1 MQISELRAR
10 LQRRLLDFAWN
21 QWGQMGLLV
30 ELPAPSPWGAD
41 PEALLL
47 LTFEVG
53 RHDPRL
59 FDETLDWLVVN
70 GRLVSQQRL
79 RNLCLDERD
88 RALADAAL
96 AWAAQHQRALRAAGT
111 RAPAERLPAEPL
123 FPAAPAGGRADP
135 VFAAYGWSKA
145 PTRPS
150 GKSRPPQL
158 ELPINFAFRLRRLF
172 GTGSRAEIVR
182 FLVTSRSPGAQAE
195 VIRRAAGFAKR
206 NVLDAAND
214 LAAAGALSAY
224 TLGASGERFY
234 HADLNI
240 WRSFLRLD
248 DIPEHRDW
256 PQLLG
261 ALRIV
266 HRELE
271 DPRWNALSE
280 YMRASEARQLLNRAD
295 IRPPLQ
301 QMGGKGMP
309 KGMGAD
315 GLGQPGAAYRDLNGF
330 IDDTGVDMMAAGRTD
345 HVWTLRE
352 VLLFRVPPW
361 PQPVGV

>member
-1 MQISELRAR
+1 MQISELRDR
-10 LQRRLLDFAWN
+10 LQRHLLDFAWN
-21 QWGQMGLLV
+21 QWAQMGILA
-30 ELPAPSPWGAD
+30 EPSQPSPWTAD

-53 RHDPRL
+53 RKDPRL
-59 FDETLDWLVVN
+59 FDETLDWIVVN

-79 RNLCLDERD
+79 RNLYLDEQD

-96 AWAAQHQRALRAAGT
+96 AWAAQHQRALRSARTHAPSEARAG
-111 RAPAERLPAEPL
+111 EPL
-123 FPAAPAGGRADP
+123 FPLAPAGGRLDP

-145 PTRPS
+145 PTGPS
-150 GKSRPPQL
+150 GKSRPPRL

-172 GTGSRAEIVR
+172 GTGSRAEVVR

-214 LAAAGALSAY
+214 LVAADVLGAY

-234 HADLNI
+234 HADLNR
-240 WRSFLRLD
+240 WRSLLRLEEV
-248 DIPEHRDW
+248 PAHRDW

-261 ALRIV
+261 ALRLL

-271 DPRWNALSE
+271 DPSWNELSE
-280 YMRASEARQLLNRAD
+280 YLRASEARQLMSRVEPDLRYAGVQL
-295 IRPPLQ
+295 RE
-301 QMGGKGMP
+301 GGT
-309 KGMGAD
+309 GAD
-315 GLGQPGAAYRDLNGF
+315 YWDAFVENVDAALSALVEARD
-330 IDDTGVDMMAAGRTD
+330 APR
-345 HVWTLRE
+345 
-352 VLLFRVPPW
+352 RVPGGHGEP
-361 PQPVGV
+361 PAARGDRSGDRGGSGGGAR